1 MPMAGRSMLC
11 FALLVSLLAAGC
23 GTQASYRGKSL
34 MKLQV
39 GMTKEEVLSIM
50 GKPQRHETH
59 GDAEILFYTTG
70 DAGDPEQ
77 DTTPLT
83 IISGR
88 LVGWGHLDYESI
100 LRSRNEARDVRRPN

>member
-1 MPMAGRSMLC
+1 MAGRSMLC

-50 GKPQRHETH
+50 GKPQRHETP
-59 GDAEILFYTTG
+59 GT
-70 DAGDPEQ
+70 
-77 DTTPLT
+77 
-83 IISGR
+83 
-88 LVGWGHLDYESI
+88 
-100 LRSRNEARDVRRPN
+100 LRSCSIPRETPETQSRTRRRSR